1 MVRQKIKVGAIA
13 DLPHASLTLSE
24 ITQKTALK
32 WQRLRFNRNKTLQN
46 VLEGFFNLRRNWSS

>member
-1 MVRQKIKVGAIA
+1 LHKSAIA
-13 DLPHASLTLSE
+13 NIFTSGIAVKLSE
-24 ITQKTALK
+24 ITQKTALE